1 MRIVILGAGAMGS
14 ILGAHLAHGGA
25 EVIFLARGQ
34 RAQWLRE
41 HDITVSGLTN
51 ITAPVH
57 VIERP
62 HEVKDADVLLVA
74 VKTHDTETA
83 LNSLRQ
89 LAVGNV
95 LSVQNGVLKNAQVA
109 HVFGW
114 EKTLGAMGG
123 VAGEVLPNG
132 TVHCT
137 IQQRL
142 VIGELPEGTSARVET
157 LATALTRAGLPTE
170 VSPQIQSIEWSKY
183 VLFVGLMA
191 VAALTRL
198 ETYKFLKDPDLALVR
213 VRLEREVAQI
223 ATALGIPLVDYD
235 GIQAKTL
242 TSLPIEEAVARVQ
255 HSGEQFEARGAT
267 AHKVSTLQDLE
278 RGRRLEVEETL
289 GYAAR
294 KGAELGLQLPTV
306 DTCYRLLAGISRVLQ

>member
-14 ILGAHLAHGGA
+14 ILGAHLAQGGA

-34 RAQWLRE
+34 RAQWLRK
-41 HDITVSGLTN
+41 HDITVSGLAN
-51 ITAPVH
+51 ITAPVQ

-62 HEVKDADVLLVA
+62 HEVENADVLLVA

-95 LSVQNGVLKNAQVA
+95 LSVQNGVFKNAQVA

-114 EKTLGAMGG
+114 EQTLGAM
-123 VAGEVLPNG
+123 AGFAGAVMPDG

-137 IQQRL
+137 IKERL
-142 VIGELPEGTSARVET
+142 VIGELPKGTSARVET
-157 LATALTRAGLPTE
+157 LATALTRTGLPTE
-170 VSPQIQSIEWSKY
+170 VSPHIQSVEWSKY

-191 VAALTRL
+191 VATLTRL

-223 ATALGIPLVDYD
+223 ATALGIPLVDYG

-242 TSLPIEEAVARVQ
+242 TSLPMEEAVERVR

-278 RGRRLEVEETL
+278 LGRRLEVEETL
-289 GYAAR
+289 GYAVR